1 MIIIKSDDEIR
12 KISKASK
19 IVAEILANIGDFIKP
34 GITTKDLELFSESL
48 IKKHGA
54 IPAFK
59 GYRGYPSS
67 LCVSINDEVVHG
79 IPSHKRT
86 VKDGDIVSIDI
97 GVVYRGF
104 IGDAA
109 KTYAVGK
116 IKQEAVRLLA
126 VTEES
131 LYKGIKEAVPGKRV
145 SDISHAIQSYVE
157 GNGYSVVRTFVGHG
171 VGRDL
176 HEEPQIPNYG
186 APHKGPRLKRGMVLA
201 IEPMVNIGGYEVKVL
216 EDGWTAV
223 TGDGTLSAHFEHTV
237 LVTEGEPEVLTVLE
251 N

>member
-1 MIIIKSDDEIR
+1 M
-12 KISKASK
+12 
-19 IVAEILANIGDFIKP
+19 
-34 GITTKDLELFSESL
+34 
-48 IKKHGA
+48 
-54 IPAFK
+54 
-59 GYRGYPSS
+59 
-67 LCVSINDEVVHG
+67 HG

>member
-1 MIIIKSDDEIR
+1 MIIIKSEDEIR

-19 IVAEILANIGDFIKP
+19 IVAEILAKLGDFIKP

-48 IKKHGA
+48 IKQSGGT
-54 IPAFK
+54 PAFK

-67 LCVSINDEVVHG
+67 LCVSINNEVVHG
-79 IPSHKRT
+79 IPSAKR
-86 VKDGDIVSIDI
+86 VLKEGDIVSVDI
-97 GVVYRGF
+97 GVIHKGF

-116 IKQEAVRLLA
+116 IKQEAKRLLT
-126 VTEES
+126 VTEEA
-131 LYKGIKEAVPGKRV
+131 LYKGIKEVKTTKRV

-157 GNGYSVVRTFVGHG
+157 SNGYSVVKAFVGHG
-171 VGRDL
+171 VGREL

-186 APHKGPRLKRGMVLA
+186 APNKGPRLKRGMVLA
-201 IEPMVNIGGYEVKVL
+201 IEPMVNIGGHEVRIL
-216 EDGWTAV
+216 DDGWTAI
-223 TGDGTLSAHFEHTV
+223 TEDGTLSAHFEHTV
-237 LVTEGEPEVLTVLE
+237 LVTEGEPEVLTAWK